1 MPQRPSSPSLN
12 REGYH
17 HDARLGCL
25 VLHTGATTGFLA
37 SRTRGDCTLTMLTEK
52 SQELWS
58 SLVTNRL
65 LCSVFVPRT
74 VHPSVLVLVIP
85 ITPAARR
92 VGGPTATALPLPPPP
107 TSYGAAVYGDV
118 QHGASHQRPSL
129 PPIRKCGCCN
139 SKGASRHVASP
150 LLPRN
155 TTKYLTAPLLQPLVA
170 LKVSHNV
177 TAALT
182 WEPFTGG
189 FMGDLQPPYKVPS

>member
-58 SLVTNRL
+58 SL
-65 LCSVFVPRT
+65 
-74 VHPSVLVLVIP
+74 
-85 ITPAARR
+85 ARR

-170 LKVSHNV
+170 LKGERGRPGQSE
-177 TAALT
+177 AIEASS
-182 WEPFTGG
+182 
-189 FMGDLQPPYKVPS
+189 M